1 MAPRAGLF
9 EITVY
14 HRRILRMSKRLFSMT
29 LAMALI
35 VAAPFAVAE
44 EAPSTT
50 AAKGPRLTLTE
61 PVKDFGTVP
70 KGQKIDWAFEIKNT
84 GTADLEIL
92 AAKPACGC
100 TVADFDKVI
109 KPGQTGKVAAHV
121 DTTAFAGPI
130 SKAVTLETNDA
141 SAPTAQ
147 VTITAIVKPYVE
159 AYPAGYVRFN
169 MLQGDTEK
177 QTVTLYSEDEE
188 PFEIVKI
195 EAPQDWIKVDVRKA
209 EGTDIVPKLGRAG
222 QAQYK
227 VDVTIGGPEARLGP
241 LAEKVHIVT
250 NSKFQPEYWLS
261 IAGVVRPAFRVEPTG
276 VNFGEIA
283 PTDTAATRTVMFRSN
298 DLKAPER
305 FVIDKV
311 ESGVAGVS
319 AAVKPTDRKGE
330 YEVTLQIAK
339 DAKPGALD
347 GSVLVHTSDANR
359 PVVTIPIKGMVKAA
373 ATASASGAS
382 K

>member
-1 MAPRAGLF
+1 
-9 EITVY
+9 
-14 HRRILRMSKRLFSMT
+14 MSKRFFFMT
-29 LAMALI
+29 LALALT
-35 VAAPFAVAE
+35 VTAPFAVAE
-44 EAPSTT
+44 EAASTA

-169 MLQGDTEK
+169 MLQGDSEK
-177 QTVTLYSEDEE
+177 QTVTLYSEDET
-188 PFEIVKI
+188 PFEIIKV
-195 EAPQDWIKVDVRKA
+195 ESPQDWIKVDVRKA
-209 EGTDIVPKLGRAG
+209 EGADIVPKLGRAG
-222 QAQYK
+222 QTQYK
-227 VDVTIGGPEARLGP
+227 LDVTIGGPEARLGP

-250 NSKFQPEYWLS
+250 NSKYQPEYWLS
-261 IAGVVRPAFRVEPTG
+261 ISGVVRPTFRVEPTG

-283 PTDTAATRTVMFRSN
+283 PTDNAATRTVMFRSN
-298 DLKAPER
+298 DLKQPER

-347 GSVLVHTSDANR
+347 GSVLVHTSDSVR
-359 PVVTIPIKGMVKAA
+359 PTVTIPIKGTVKAA
-373 ATASASGAS
+373 TSTASASGAS